1 MTEKPERPLGLS
13 IAIII
18 SFALFSLLPIA
29 QVIFI
34 LLLRQQFQT
43 IEFLESGGAI
53 GGDLTGFGDIQLFVP
68 LVGGCVFLIIAVL
81 AWRGRPPAIRF
92 MFVVTVLLITVATIA
107 LTIAAALEQP
117 SLEQGFDSA
126 AGLVNT
132 LLGARIVVSV
142 LVALYVIWY
151 TNRGPARAFYRGY
164 YLPDPDAVVEAD

>member
-1 MTEKPERPLGLS
+1 MTEKPGRPLGLS

-18 SFALFSLLPIA
+18 SSALFSLLPIA

-34 LLLRQQFQT
+34 LLIRQQFQAV
-43 IEFLESGGAI
+43 EFLESGAAF
-53 GGDLTGFGDIQLFVP
+53 GGDLIGFGDVQLLVP
-68 LVGGCVFLIIAVL
+68 FVGGCVFLVIAVL
-81 AWRGRPPAIRF
+81 AWHGRPPAIRF

-107 LTIAAALEQP
+107 LAIAAVLEQP

-132 LLGARIVVSV
+132 LLGARIVISV

-164 YLPDPDAVVEAD
+164 YLPDPDAAAEAD